1 MAELNLRGLRKS
13 YGSVEI
19 IKGVG
24 LDQSPTV

>member
-19 IKGVG
+19 TKGVV